1 MKQSSLLI
9 LPSSSI
15 KLPRCVRRLL
25 SAHPSQS
32 DCRPR
37 LRSACESPRRF
48 PLTANSSLGTSFML
62 LRDLESP
69 DAFGRHLL
77 DTAHVVQASFDQSP
91 RTVTDRVA
99 CRTRQSPILGT
110 VLDAQW
116 TLRLNFHWLVHRL
129 VCRCLFRR
137 LRSIALN

>member
-1 MKQSSLLI
+1 MKHSSLLI
-9 LPSSSI
+9 PPSSSI

-32 DCRPR
+32 AVRVYVR
-37 LRSACESPRRF
+37 
-48 PLTANSSLGTSFML
+48 L
-62 LRDLESP
+62 LRDLEFP
-69 DAFGRHLL
+69 DAFGLHLL
-77 DTAHVVQASFDQSP
+77 DTAHVVQACFDQSP

-116 TLRLNFHWLVHRL
+116 TLRLNFHGYTVPLVSACSAACVPL
-129 VCRCLFRR
+129 L
-137 LRSIALN
+137 